1 MLIKVPHPC
10 SVLVCE
16 LSTEVT
22 QVQGFCFVTWI
33 EFLKD
38 AYSTLLSC
46 QLHGHSPLKSRRT
59 GVLVSSQPKLH
70 LSTDFHLGQWHGYT
84 SIIEPTCLVLWR
96 LGVDEH

>member
-46 QLHGHSPLKSRRT
+46 QLHGHSPLKLIQENRSFGFITTKTPSIYRLPF
-59 GVLVSSQPKLH
+59 GPMAWLH
-70 LSTDFHLGQWHGYT
+70 
-84 SIIEPTCLVLWR
+84 
-96 LGVDEH
+96 